1 MNTDY
6 VNGGEL
12 FFHLKKF
19 RRFDEDKV
27 SSQHLQVF
35 STHGPHSHSRRLG
48 SMPPKSRLR
57 WSISIRWASSI
68 ATSSLRTSSSSQ
80 AVLPFVLEICFR
92 NHDWHSLVPCAGHI
106 RLTDFG
112 LSKTGL
118 QATKGKTTT
127 FCGTP
132 EYLAPEVIK
141 GTSYSYEI
149 DWWSLG
155 TIIYEMFTSQ
165 VCTCS

>member
-1 MNTDY
+1 
-6 VNGGEL
+6 
-12 FFHLKKF
+12 
-19 RRFDEDKV
+19 
-27 SSQHLQVF
+27 
-35 STHGPHSHSRRLG
+35 
-48 SMPPKSRLR
+48 
-57 WSISIRWASSI
+57 
-68 ATSSLRTSSSSQ
+68 LRT
-80 AVLPFVLEICFR
+80 ACVLNLTTTFFFFFFFFGAMTIDLKPENVLLE
-92 NHDWHSLVPCAGHI
+92 STGHI

-112 LSKTGL
+112 LSKAGL

-165 VCTCS
+165 VL